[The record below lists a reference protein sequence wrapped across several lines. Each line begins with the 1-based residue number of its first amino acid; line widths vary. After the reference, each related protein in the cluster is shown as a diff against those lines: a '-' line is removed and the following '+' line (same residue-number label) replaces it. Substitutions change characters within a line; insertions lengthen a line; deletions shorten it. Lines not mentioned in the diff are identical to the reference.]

1 MGAERLWPFR
11 RCGVALIKKKCI
23 NVSMK
28 CVFDDQTKNISSVL
42 DAVWPVGS
50 IYISVDATNPG
61 EKLGGTWEVFAQGQ
75 MLLGFSDTHDIG
87 TSGGEETHTLTR
99 SEVPSHYHGFGYRR
113 WARYTTYHPERG
125 GVRPLDTA
133 YAVTSSTTTY
143 SSTTDS
149 TGGGSAHNN
158 MPPYITVGIWRRIA

>member
-1 MGAERLWPFR
+1 
-11 RCGVALIKKKCI
+11 
-23 NVSMK
+23 MK

-50 IYISVDATNPG
+50 IYISVDATNPS

-75 MLLGFSDTHDIG
+75 MLLGFSGTHDIG
-87 TSGGEETHTLTR
+87 STGGEETHILTDD
-99 SEVPSHYHGFGYRR
+99 EMPSHSHTFTYYR
-113 WARYTTYHPERG
+113 WKRYTTYHPERG

-133 YAVTSSTTTY
+133 YAVTSSTSSY
-143 SSTTDS
+143 NSSTSIRGNDA
-149 TGGGSAHNN
+149 AHNN

>member
-1 MGAERLWPFR
+1 
-11 RCGVALIKKKCI
+11 
-23 NVSMK
+23 MK

-87 TSGGEETHTLTR
+87 STGGEETHTLTTD
-99 SEVPSHYHGFGYRR
+99 EMPSHAHSIGLDGNHRHQMWRDSNHEFYDNTKITPEYKTTKHFQFASTSGNGWPCGY
-113 WARYTTYHPERG
+113 TQ
-125 GVRPLDTA
+125 
-133 YAVTSSTTTY
+133 YAGSHSHSMTN
-143 SSTTDS
+143 
-149 TGGGSAHNN
+149 TGGGAAHNN